1 MNSSNPAQSVKAV
14 EWEGKASIT
23 FDWKRGGLVIELEGR
38 GKVTT
43 EFDQVQ
49 VAIPDDPLWTDK
61 DEQRIKDYKVTPEE
75 QAAFDSGK
83 PFSID
88 TATGQVI
95 EPTNLYHELGR
106 RVVEFFRST
115 AAVEVEAEVI
125 TDPTKES
132 YVLFKFRRNRI
143 GQETREAIKA
153 IMGVVN
159 FDTLDNLGAPWAMI
173 GDATEPTS
181 VEQQVAEADRDAFN
195 GLEES
200 SDAPQE

>member
-88 TATGQVI
+88 TATGIATISGHVSGD
-95 EPTNLYHELGR
+95 TYNWAG
-106 RVVEFFRST
+106 EFDVPVTFSGS
-115 AAVEVEAEVI
+115 
-125 TDPTKES
+125 K
-132 YVLFKFRRNRI
+132 K
-143 GQETREAIKA
+143 
-153 IMGVVN
+153 
-159 FDTLDNLGAPWAMI
+159 
-173 GDATEPTS
+173 
-181 VEQQVAEADRDAFN
+181 
-195 GLEES
+195 
-200 SDAPQE
+200 